1 MADENQQAQQTG
13 AAQGE
18 QQQPQFAIQRIFVKD
33 VSFEA
38 PNAPEI
44 FRKEW
49 KPELNVDMN
58 VGNKKLDDGVYEVTL
73 TLTAKNTVGEET
85 AFLCEVAQS
94 GIFTVS
100 EDMPEPNKAHTL
112 GAFCPNILFPYAR
125 ETISSLV
132 SRGTFPQ
139 LNLAPVNFD
148 AVFAQHMQQQQAQQ
162 QAAEQK
168 QDA

>member
-1 MADENQQAQQTG
+1 MADENQQAQQNG

-18 QQQPQFAIQRIFVKD
+18 QQQPSFAIQRIFLKD

-38 PNAPEI
+38 PNAPDV

-58 VGNKKLDDGVYEVTL
+58 VGNKKIEDGVYEVTL
-73 TLTAKNTVGEET
+73 TLTAKNTVEGDV
-85 AFLCEVAQS
+85 AFLVEVSQS
-94 GIFTVS
+94 GIFSVA
-100 EDMPEPNKAHTL
+100 EEMPEPNKAHTL

-125 ETISSLV
+125 EAISSLV
-132 SRGTFPQ
+132 TRGTFPQ